1 MQGGY
6 RWWEVESNGGGGKT
20 TGKGGREGERERT
33 GSGIPRVHVAVNGR
47 GKKLFSQRFEI
58 EKGEKRKAR

>member
-1 MQGGY
+1 MGSPKQRGA
-6 RWWEVESNGGGGKT
+6 GKLR
-20 TGKGGREGERERT
+20 GRGGGREGERERT
-33 GSGIPRVHVAVNGR
+33 RSGIPKVHVAVNGR